1 MKKATRDTI
10 KETVKLTLI
19 NVAILIG
26 AMMVLYLLSVALF
39 ATIFNAILGDPD
51 KGMYAVNVLLRIC
64 LPAVTTL
71 TLCIP
76 HVKSSTVRREFLNA
90 LGADRYDRK
99 ADLKKLAKTKEFFIE
114 CILFTVIYVV
124 MFFTPEPPKWIFIA
138 STFVFPFGSLWNDA
152 GILFMSNPPQWI
164 FLVAIIVFP
173 FVNLWHHTAV
183 HKKWASERL
192 HFGNHSTAN
201 NEN

>member
-10 KETVKLTLI
+10 KKIVKLTLI
-19 NVAILIG
+19 NVVILIG
-26 AMMVLYLLSVALF
+26 AMMVLYLLSIALF
-39 ATIFNAILGDPD
+39 STIFNAILGDPD

-76 HVKSSTVRREFLNA
+76 HVKNATFRREFLNV
-90 LGADRYDRK
+90 LGADKYDRK
-99 ADLKKLAKTKEFFIE
+99 ADLKKLANTKEFIIE

-173 FVNLWHHTAV
+173 FVNLWHHTAAR
-183 HKKWASERL
+183 KKWAGERMRFSPSE
-192 HFGNHSTAN
+192 S
-201 NEN
+201 

>member
-10 KETVKLTLI
+10 KKIVKLTLI
-19 NVAILIG
+19 NVVILIG
-26 AMMVLYLLSVALF
+26 AMMVLYLLSIALF
-39 ATIFNAILGDPD
+39 ATIFNAILGDSD

-76 HVKSSTVRREFLNA
+76 HVKNATFRREFLNV
-90 LGADRYDRK
+90 LGADKYDRK
-99 ADLKKLAKTKEFFIE
+99 ADLKKLAKTKEFIIE
-114 CILFTVIYVV
+114 CILFAVIYVV

-183 HKKWASERL
+183 RKKWAGERMRFAPSE
-192 HFGNHSTAN
+192 S
-201 NEN
+201 

>member
-10 KETVKLTLI
+10 KKIVKLTLI
-19 NVAILIG
+19 NVVILIG
-26 AMMVLYLLSVALF
+26 AMMVLYLLSIALF

-76 HVKSSTVRREFLNA
+76 HVKNATFRREFINV
-90 LGADRYDRK
+90 LGVDKYDRK
-99 ADLKKLAKTKEFFIE
+99 ADLKKLAKTKEFIIE

-152 GILFMSNPPQWI
+152 GILFMPNPPQWI
-164 FLVAIIVFP
+164 FLVAVLIFP
-173 FVNLWHHTAV
+173 IVNLWHHTAV
-183 HKKWASERL
+183 HKQWASERL
-192 HFGNHSTAN
+192 HLGNHSTAN